1 MKEIPLSVPNLD
13 IGIADHLRECVE
25 TGWVSTGGRFISEFE
40 EKVAAFTGVPQA
52 VGCQSGT
59 AGLHTALRILG
70 VGAGDLVIAPTLTFI
85 AAVNPLRYLGAEPV
99 FMDCDKDL
107 CMDPAKLARYC
118 AECCRFEGGVLTDKA
133 HGRPVKAIIPVHIFG
148 NLADMDAIMDVA
160 GQYGLKVL
168 EDATEALGSFFT
180 EGRFSGRH
188 AGTVGDMGV
197 FSFNANK
204 IITTGGGGM
213 IVSPDMALLEHAAY
227 LTTTA
232 KDDGLYFVHDDV
244 GYNYRM
250 LNLQAAL
257 GVSQIGQLKDFIEI
271 KKRNYAR
278 YAKNLQGLSGMRLL
292 PVKGATRSNHWFYSL
307 YVSDQADKSGSLTY
321 SNEQADKMR
330 DLVHSGDQV
339 DARRSLAYAGDQA
352 GMTRPSDE
360 TASQRD
366 RLLQALIEHGIQCR
380 PLWKLIHTQKPYLDC
395 RAWEIEQ
402 AYDYEAHILNLPCS
416 TSLSLDEVDYVCEKI
431 IKMIERRSL

>member
-1 MKEIPLSVPNLD
+1 MTKEIPLSVPNLD
-13 IGIADHLRECVE
+13 LDIADHLRECVE

-40 EKVAAFTGVPQA
+40 EKLAVFTGVPKA

-70 VGAGDLVIAPTLTFI
+70 IGAGDLVIVPTLTFV

-99 FMDCDKDL
+99 FMDCDMDF
-107 CMDPAKLARYC
+107 CMDSVKLARYC
-118 AECCRFEGGVLTDKA
+118 AEGCRFEDGVLIDKMS
-133 HGRPVKAIIPVHIFG
+133 GCPVKAIIPVHIFG
-148 NLADMDAIMDVA
+148 NPADMDAIMDVA

-168 EDATEALGSFFT
+168 EDATEALGSFFA

-213 IVSPDMALLEHAAY
+213 IVSPDMALLERAAY

-257 GVSQIGQLKDFIEI
+257 GVSQIDRLTDFIKI
-271 KKRNYAR
+271 KKRNYVR
-278 YAKNLQGLSGMRLL
+278 YAKNLEGISGVRLL
-292 PVKGATRSNHWFYSL
+292 PVKDAAHSNHWFYSL
-307 YVSDQADKSGSLTY
+307 YVNDQSDTGGHETDFA
-321 SNEQADKMR
+321 NRR
-330 DLVHSGDQV
+330 DGLMQ
-339 DARRSLAYAGDQA
+339 
-352 GMTRPSDE
+352 T
-360 TASQRD
+360 
-366 RLLQALIEHGIQCR
+366 LIGQGIQCR
-380 PLWKLIHTQKPYLDC
+380 PLWKLIHTQKPYLNC
-395 RAWEIEQ
+395 RAWAIEQ
-402 AYDYEAHILNLPCS
+402 AYDYEAHVLNLPCS
-416 TSLSLDEVDYVCEKI
+416 TSLTFDEVDYICEKI
-431 IKMIERRSL
+431 IQWRSL